1 MVEDRSKIVK
11 FMEAEK
17 RTVIYRAWREKKWGS
32 YSQSV
37 QSFSYA
43 SCVSPTILP
52 YNIEPIVNDSVLY
65 T

>member
-1 MVEDRSKIVK
+1 
-11 FMEAEK
+11 MEGEK
-17 RTVIYRAWREKKWGS
+17 RTVISRAWREKKWGS